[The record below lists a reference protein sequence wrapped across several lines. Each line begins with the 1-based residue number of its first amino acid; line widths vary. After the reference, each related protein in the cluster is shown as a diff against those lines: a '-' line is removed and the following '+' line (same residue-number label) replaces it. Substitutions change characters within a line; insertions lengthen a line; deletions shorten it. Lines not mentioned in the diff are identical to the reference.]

1 MLAYHP
7 KFVVDTH
14 GAVVSVMKSETCLFS
29 RSHLAAGAFWK
40 GDALSGLPSRE
51 AGLPSREG
59 GLPSREGGP
68 ALGLGKR
75 WGLMMGLGD
84 TCGDVGSP
92 GYLMYVHTF
101 AM

>member
-1 MLAYHP
+1 
-7 KFVVDTH
+7 
-14 GAVVSVMKSETCLFS
+14 MKSDNYMVS
-29 RSHLAAGAFWK
+29 SSHLAAGAFWK

-75 WGLMMGLGD
+75 GGLITGLGD